1 MMKAGVDAN
10 GIVAG
15 PSSNVACQIVGEI
28 LFANQAYSDFRC
40 YRVRIQL
47 QKPFSS
53 LSPTTRNLYK
63 IFISKL
69 LLLIAQEHSVK
80 KYFFKKQNTIRQ
92 YLIAVGTV
100 VAISLI
106 GLSFYNLV
114 GYRVVA
120 FMLLVAVSILAMSLD
135 IVPVLVAATLSALVW
150 DFLFIPPRF
159 TLTVGTPED
168 RLLLLMY
175 FVIALIN
182 AVLTNKIRKMEKAI
196 KEKDE
201 KEKSVR
207 FYNTLLNSLS
217 HELRTPIT
225 TIIGSTDNLQSNG
238 AQLSEENKTELVN
251 EVSVAAIRLNQ
262 QVENLLNMSR
272 LESGIFR
279 IKKDWVDI
287 SDIIYKTLQRLDQNL
302 SKYRV
307 AVEIPDQLPLFKLD
321 YGLMEQVIYNLLINV
336 TQHTPEHTLI
346 TIQADCVKDRL
357 ILTIAD
363 NGSGFPEEEID
374 KVFDK
379 FYRLTGSK
387 TGGTGL
393 GLSIVKGFVEAHG
406 GTIQL
411 KNLPV
416 QGSKFTIEILTE
428 KSYPHKIKDE

>member
-1 MMKAGVDAN
+1 MK
-10 GIVAG
+10 
-15 PSSNVACQIVGEI
+15 
-28 LFANQAYSDFRC
+28 R
-40 YRVRIQL
+40 
-47 QKPFSS
+47 
-53 LSPTTRNLYK
+53 
-63 IFISKL
+63 
-69 LLLIAQEHSVK
+69 
-80 KYFFKKQNTIRQ
+80 YFFRKQNTITQ
-92 YLIAVGTV
+92 HLTVVGTV
-100 VAISLI
+100 LMISLL
-106 GLSFYNLV
+106 GLSLHNLI

-120 FMLLVAVSILAMSLD
+120 FMLLVGVSILAMFFD

-150 DFLFIPPRF
+150 DFFFIPPRF

-196 KEKDE
+196 KERDE

-238 AQLSEENKTELVN
+238 TKLSDDNKAELIN
-251 EVSVAAIRLNQ
+251 EISVASVRLNQ

-272 LESGIFR
+272 LESGIFK

-287 SDIIYKTLQRLDQNL
+287 SDLVYKTLQRLDQNL
-302 SKYRV
+302 FKYKV
-307 AVEIPDQLPLFKLD
+307 SVEIPEQLPLFKLD
-321 YGLMEQVIYNLLINV
+321 YGLMEQVIYNLLMNV
-336 TQHTPEHTLI
+336 TQHTPQDTLI
-346 TIQADCVKDRL
+346 TIQAACVKDRL
-357 ILTIAD
+357 VLTIAD
-363 NGSGFPEEEID
+363 NGSGFPENEID

-379 FYRLTGSK
+379 FYRLKGSK

-406 GTIQL
+406 GSVSL

-428 KSYPHKIKDE
+428 KSYIHKIKDE

>member
-1 MMKAGVDAN
+1 MKR
-10 GIVAG
+10 
-15 PSSNVACQIVGEI
+15 
-28 LFANQAYSDFRC
+28 FFFR
-40 YRVRIQL
+40 R
-47 QKPFSS
+47 
-53 LSPTTRNLYK
+53 
-63 IFISKL
+63 
-69 LLLIAQEHSVK
+69 
-80 KYFFKKQNTIRQ
+80 QNTTTQHLTVVVI
-92 YLIAVGTV
+92 V
-100 VAISLI
+100 VAISLL
-106 GLSFYNLV
+106 GLSFHNLV

-120 FMLLVAVSILAMSLD
+120 FMLLVGVSIAAMFFD
-135 IVPVLVAATLSALVW
+135 IVPVLLAATLSALVW
-150 DFLFIPPRF
+150 DFFFIPPRF

-182 AVLTNKIRKMEKAI
+182 AVLTNKIRKMEKAM

-225 TIIGSTDNLQSNG
+225 TIIGSTDNLQSSG
-238 AQLSEENKTELVN
+238 TKLSQENRAELIN
-251 EVSVAAIRLNQ
+251 EISVASIRLNQ

-272 LESGIFR
+272 LESGTFQ

-287 SDIIYKTLQRLDQNL
+287 SDLVYKTLQRLDQNL
-302 SKYRV
+302 SRYRV
-307 AVEIPDQLPLFKLD
+307 AVEIPEQLPLFKLD

-336 TQHTPEHTLI
+336 TQHTPEDTVI

-357 ILTIAD
+357 VLTIAD
-363 NGSGFPEEEID
+363 NGSGFPEKEID

-379 FYRLTGSK
+379 FYRLKGSR

-406 GTIQL
+406 GTISL

-428 KSYPHKIKDE
+428 KSYIHKIKDE